1 MSICKLKLF
10 YQHSKSTDKMSMV
23 GNRKICILNS
33 LNTNDKDKKQ
43 IDRQRKTE
51 QQSDIQTNKQRK

>member
-1 MSICKLKLF
+1 
-10 YQHSKSTDKMSMV
+10 MSMV

-51 QQSDIQTNKQRK
+51 QQSYIHTNKQRKWYKESQLRQTDRDADR